1 MVVKI
6 LRLPSR
12 ICNIFRLGVRRE
24 KLWHGIRDGSTI
36 SHLGSFNSYVDN
48 NLSFFGHLP
57 TSTWTFFNLNLGQ
70 KQTFF
75 DPLPISSCPHS
86 FWTTHLSKPQKT
98 HTRLGPKDHVKK
110 SRQKKESAI
119 CTVDHFLEKKKWFG
133 YFWQFYV
140 LEKWTL
146 WKDLWFGF
154 EFRNLLA
161 WQWIQAVYIFF
172 GPMCFWPFCMIRH
185 SYLLTKHQKIVG

>member
-36 SHLGSFNSYVDN
+36 SHLGSFNNYVDN
-48 NLSFFGHLP
+48 TLSHFCHLP
-57 TSTWTFFNLNLGQ
+57 TSRGTFFLPKLGW
-70 KQTFF
+70 KQTLF
-75 DPLPISSCPHS
+75 DPLPTSSFPHS
-86 FWTTHLSKPQKT
+86 FWTTTLSKTQKT

-119 CTVDHFLEKKKWFG
+119 STVDNFLEKKNIRIFLTILCFIKVKCLKGF
-133 YFWQFYV
+133 
-140 LEKWTL
+140 
-146 WKDLWFGF
+146 DF
-154 EFRNLLA
+154 EFRNFLA
-161 WQWIQAVYIFF
+161 WELRRNTSCLHVFWPNVL
-172 GPMCFWPFCMIRH
+172 WPFCMIRH

>member
-36 SHLGSFNSYVDN
+36 SHLGSFNNYVDN
-48 NLSFFGHLP
+48 TLSHFCHLP
-57 TSTWTFFNLNLGQ
+57 TSRWTFFYLNLD
-70 KQTFF
+70 KNRYCLT
-75 DPLPISSCPHS
+75 PLPTSSCPHS
-86 FWTTHLSKPQKT
+86 FWTTTLSKTQKT

-119 CTVDHFLEKKKWFG
+119 CTVDHFLEEKKYSDIFDKSM
-133 YFWQFYV
+133 FYKSE
-140 LEKWTL
+140 LSE
-146 WKDLWFGF
+146 
-154 EFRNLLA
+154 RICI
-161 WQWIQAVYIFF
+161 WI
-172 GPMCFWPFCMIRH
+172 
-185 SYLLTKHQKIVG
+185 